1 MNRTIEITAKSEEEA
16 KQIAQGEL
24 NENEAILETEVLS
37 APAKGIFGFVGK
49 QEFKVKFILG
59 EKPAE
64 PKPEPEAEPQKEEAV
79 ADQTDYDDIDDTDD
93 NEDHTPERKRTRPE
107 RSSRD
112 RRPRRRVEEDIP
124 ERPKEP
130 VSEEVLNHPSYQ
142 VIFDFIR
149 EVADNLGIENL
160 ELEDYQRDGAWVI
173 EASGDNVSQ
182 IIGKRGKNL
191 DAIQY
196 LMNIVLNRGNEDR
209 IKLVI
214 DAQGYREKRYRNLIS
229 LANRMCRKAL
239 SNRRKVELEPM
250 STLDRRTVHMALK
263 DRDDVETFS
272 KGSEPMRKVVIA
284 PAKKRKTDINDRWQ
298 PVTVDQDKDEQNKES
313 DNRSETSTA
322 VPMFMEEDV

>member
-24 NENEAILETEVLS
+24 NGNEAILETEVLS

-49 QEFKVKFILG
+49 QEFKVKFTLG

-64 PKPEPEAEPQKEEAV
+64 VKPTPKPEQEPEPETSEK
-79 ADQTDYDDIDDTDD
+79 DYDTY
-93 NEDHTPERKRTRPE
+93 EDSEDSEDYTPERSHRRND
-107 RSSRD
+107 RGSRD

-130 VSEEVLNHPSYQ
+130 VSKDVMNHPSYQ
-142 VIFDFIR
+142 VVFDFIR
-149 EVADNLGIENL
+149 EIADNLGVENL

-263 DRDDVETFS
+263 DREDIETFS
-272 KGSEPMRKVVIA
+272 KGSEPMRRVVIA

-298 PVTVDQDKDEQNKES
+298 PVAVNENEEEPS
-313 DNRSETSTA
+313 EENDNRSETSSA

>member
-49 QEFKVKFILG
+49 QEFKVKFTLG

-64 PKPEPEAEPQKEEAV
+64 PAPATNTDSGKEEISEE
-79 ADQTDYDDIDDTDD
+79 QTNNDDSEDY
-93 NEDHTPERKRTRPE
+93 TPERKRRGSE

-112 RRPRRRVEEDIP
+112 RHQRRRIEEDIP

-149 EVADNLGIENL
+149 EIADNLGIENL

-229 LANRMCRKAL
+229 LANRMCRKAI

-263 DRDDVETFS
+263 DRDDIETFS
-272 KGSEPMRKVVIA
+272 KGSEPMRRVVIT

-298 PVTVDQDKDEQNKES
+298 PVTVDHNEEDTNEEAED
-313 DNRSETSTA
+313 RSESSTA